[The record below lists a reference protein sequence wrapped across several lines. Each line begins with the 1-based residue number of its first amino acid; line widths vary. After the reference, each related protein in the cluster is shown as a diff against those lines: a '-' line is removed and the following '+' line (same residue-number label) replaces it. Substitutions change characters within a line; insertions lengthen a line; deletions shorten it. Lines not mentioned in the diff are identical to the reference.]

1 MREKTEH
8 SRSCGQDECDDME
21 DEAVCYPFYNHVG
34 ELDSGAV
41 SEQSVDVWAGSG
53 CTAEETSGRY

>member
-1 MREKTEH
+1 
-8 SRSCGQDECDDME
+8 ME